1 MFHVTNFTE
10 SSESHMPLEKLVKTS
25 MMLWERLPNWGIDPT
40 NVSVDDLSYVATT
53 LASAVYQERF
63 GRPIRTTAEMDK
75 GELSVFMLNAVCT
88 NWFGLWALNAFPRV
102 QMSHSFAAMLLAT
115 TISPKELPHVEAPW
129 PAFLIEVPDGLLP
142 LRAKDGTVSHITRIH
157 VVSHLL
163 PTELRSERWWG
174 FWMSGV
180 SIEVVKVGTLSDAV
194 ILSTPKEIE
203 GRTLYKVPETLPRAD
218 VRDMPLEEADEF
230 WSGYD
235 NAQEDRVS
243 VLIGRLVTGVCTLM
257 TERANFTERLVRM
270 EPTLA
275 KHAKR
280 AGKQPET
287 RIYTI
292 GQPVKIDFRLALK
305 QYIEGTRPSK
315 GPLTVQRLVAGHHKW
330 QPHGP
335 GNTLR
340 KWKFIQ
346 PYWQGPETASIVV
359 RPHVGKT
366 EE

>member
-10 SSESHMPLEKLVKTS
+10 SSESHMSLEKLVKTS
-25 MMLWERLPNWGIDPT
+25 MTLWERLPIWEIDPK
-40 NVSVDDLSYVATT
+40 NVSADDLSYVAVK
-53 LASAVYQERF
+53 LATMVYEDRF
-63 GRPIRTTAEMDK
+63 QRPIRKTTEMGKD
-75 GELSVFMLNAVCT
+75 ELSVFMLNAVCT

-142 LRAKDGTVSHITRIH
+142 LRGKDGAVSHITRIH
-157 VVSHLL
+157 VVNHLL
-163 PTELRSERWWG
+163 PTELPERWWG

-180 SIEVVKVGTLSDAV
+180 SIEVVKAGTLADAV
-194 ILSTPKEIE
+194 IPSTAKALE
-203 GRTLYKVPETLPRAD
+203 GRTLLKMPDRPRVD
-218 VRDMPLEEADEF
+218 VRDMPLEEVDEF
-230 WSGYD
+230 WDGYD
-235 NAQEDRVS
+235 LGQEDRVS

-257 TERANFTERLVRM
+257 TERANYTERLVRM
-270 EPTLA
+270 EPNLA

-287 RIYTI
+287 RIYTV
-292 GQPVKIDFRLALK
+292 GRPVKLDFRLVLK
-305 QYIEGTRPSK
+305 QYIEGTRLSK
-315 GPLTVQRLVAGHHKW
+315 SPLTVQRLVAGHHKW

-335 GNTLR
+335 GNTQR
-340 KWKFIQ
+340 KWIFIH

-359 RPHVGKT
+359 RPHVGKA
-366 EE
+366 E